1 MSKSGNQ
8 PITRKMRE
16 LIEARRRVREGPL
29 PWDPPVWWWL
39 SYSSRTAF
47 LGAVVIE
54 AKTYQQA
61 VTLAWN
67 RGHAPSSGIPS
78 GVMLDPETLR
88 MTPDEYRNRL
98 ITPADMKALESMGH
112 KFVTEADMEKQKA
125 DKEALKQDPLLQ
137 KAMQASQERTKTD
150 ILRVK

>member
-1 MSKSGNQ
+1 MSKAGNQ
-8 PITRKMRE
+8 PLTRKMRE

-54 AKTYQQA
+54 ATTYQQA

-67 RGHAPSSGIPS
+67 RGYAPSNGAPS
-78 GVMLDPETLR
+78 GLILDPVTLS
-88 MTPDEYRNRL
+88 MTPDSYRNRL
-98 ITPADMKALESMGH
+98 ITPADMKALEALGH
-112 KFVTEADMEKQKA
+112 KFVTEADMEKEKA

-137 KAMQASQERTKTD
+137 KAMQASEERAKSD
-150 ILRVK
+150 VLVVK